1 MKRTRANAHS
11 RAAKVRWADPIEG
24 EKWRAALRDPV
35 TLAKMRE
42 ATNARWADPVMRE
55 KMIKGMRTAGARRRK
70 RDTAE
75 R

>member
-1 MKRTRANAHS
+1 MRRTRANAHS
-11 RAAKVRWADPIEG
+11 RAAKARWADPIES

-55 KMIKGMRTAGARRRK
+55 KMIEGMRLAGRRRRN
-70 RDTAE
+70 RDIAE
-75 R
+75 P